1 MPVIQPV
8 RTLSVPFRNT
18 LEDTPIFEIPAKCET
33 YRILSY
39 LCIGR
44 QPDGSPWPF
53 FLCLIF
59 NENSKMEGRIG
70 TLIVCG
76 FVVLLF
82 YIVAL
87 GLIFA
92 DLWAGVRKAKQRGE
106 FRTSEGLKKTVGKIN
121 KYFAM
126 HFAMTLVDAVQISL
140 LYMLYREYQYDIPML
155 PVFTLIGVLYE
166 AFVEI
171 RSITEPANIKEKKLQ
186 DDFKRLLQSAL
197 SEASFRERVISLIE
211 DCNIK
216 DKEV

>member
-1 MPVIQPV
+1 
-8 RTLSVPFRNT
+8 
-18 LEDTPIFEIPAKCET
+18 
-33 YRILSY
+33 
-39 LCIGR
+39 
-44 QPDGSPWPF
+44 
-53 FLCLIF
+53 
-59 NENSKMEGRIG
+59 MEERIG

-76 FVVLLF
+76 FVVLIF

-106 FRTSEGLKKTVGKIN
+106 YRTSEGLKKTVGKIN

-166 AFVEI
+166 AYVEI
-171 RSITEPANIKEKKLQ
+171 SSITEPANIKEKKQQ
-186 DDFKRLLQSAL
+186 DDFKRLLQQAL
-197 SEASFRERVISLIE
+197 SEGNMRERVIKILE
-211 DCNIK
+211 DSSNK
-216 DKEV
+216 KSNGMGDG

>member
-1 MPVIQPV
+1 
-8 RTLSVPFRNT
+8 
-18 LEDTPIFEIPAKCET
+18 
-33 YRILSY
+33 
-39 LCIGR
+39 
-44 QPDGSPWPF
+44 
-53 FLCLIF
+53 
-59 NENSKMEGRIG
+59 MEGRIG

-76 FVVLLF
+76 CIILLF

-106 FRTSEGLKKTVGKIN
+106 YRTSEGLKKTVGKIN

-140 LYMLYREYQYDIPML
+140 LYMLYREYNYDIPML

-171 RSITEPANIKEKKLQ
+171 KSITEPANIKEKKLQ
-186 DDFKRLLQSAL
+186 EDFRRLLQHAL
-197 SEASFRERVISLIE
+197 SEATFRELITKVIEESNVKYKTQEEYGNDDI
-211 DCNIK
+211 
-216 DKEV
+216 

>member
-1 MPVIQPV
+1 
-8 RTLSVPFRNT
+8 
-18 LEDTPIFEIPAKCET
+18 
-33 YRILSY
+33 
-39 LCIGR
+39 
-44 QPDGSPWPF
+44 
-53 FLCLIF
+53 
-59 NENSKMEGRIG
+59 MEGRIG

-76 FVVLLF
+76 CIILLF

-106 FRTSEGLKKTVGKIN
+106 YRTSEGLKKTVGKIN

-140 LYMLYREYQYDIPML
+140 LYMLYREYNYDIPML

-171 RSITEPANIKEKKLQ
+171 KSITEPANIKEKKLQ
-186 DDFKRLLQSAL
+186 EDFRRLLQHAL
-197 SEASFRERVISLIE
+197 SEATFRELITKVIEESNVKYKTQE
-211 DCNIK
+211 YGNDNI
-216 DKEV
+216 

>member
-1 MPVIQPV
+1 
-8 RTLSVPFRNT
+8 
-18 LEDTPIFEIPAKCET
+18 
-33 YRILSY
+33 
-39 LCIGR
+39 
-44 QPDGSPWPF
+44 
-53 FLCLIF
+53 
-59 NENSKMEGRIG
+59 MEGRIG

-155 PVFTLIGVLYE
+155 PVFTLIGVPYE

>member
-1 MPVIQPV
+1 
-8 RTLSVPFRNT
+8 
-18 LEDTPIFEIPAKCET
+18 
-33 YRILSY
+33 
-39 LCIGR
+39 
-44 QPDGSPWPF
+44 
-53 FLCLIF
+53 
-59 NENSKMEGRIG
+59 MEGRIG

-76 FVVLLF
+76 CIILLF

-106 FRTSEGLKKTVGKIN
+106 YRTSEGLKKTVGKIN

-140 LYMLYREYQYDIPML
+140 FYMLYREYNYDIPML

-171 RSITEPANIKEKKLQ
+171 KSITEPANIKEKKLQ
-186 DDFKRLLQSAL
+186 EDFRRLLQHAL
-197 SEASFRERVISLIE
+197 SEATFRELITKVIEESNVNYKPQENGNNDI
-211 DCNIK
+211 
-216 DKEV
+216 